1 MSELGRLVASSP
13 NDVSYLSGYMQTL
26 DGRLAIALEGDEFL
40 CDQQK
45 PSHRITTRARD
56 GSAVEIGAAWLKT
69 TQHGL
74 QKGKRFF
81 SILIDHP
88 ERLGPLNVAA
98 FLDGTSGDWVIT
110 WRRRGTRALSTATKA
125 A

>member
-1 MSELGRLVASSP
+1 
-13 NDVSYLSGYMQTL
+13 MQTL

-56 GSAVEIGAAWLKT
+56 GSAVEIGAAWLKIDPARVYKKANGSSPSSSI
-69 TQHGL
+69 TQSAL
-74 QKGKRFF
+74 A
-81 SILIDHP
+81 
-88 ERLGPLNVAA
+88 PLNVAA
-98 FLDGTSGDWVIT
+98 FLDGTSGDWVII
-110 WRRRGTRALSTATKA
+110 WRRRGTRSIIHRHAKA